1 MTGENRPFRRLLVG
15 NDVVDLERVR
25 TRDPRIHERFLDRV
39 LSHAERSTVDA
50 DPDWL
55 WPIWA
60 AKETA
65 FKVATKVRGE
75 APVFA
80 HRAFE
85 TTLRTTPGGWDG
97 WVVWEDVRVRADV
110 RRAPGVVHAVGV
122 LDDPASPAVD
132 SGPVVTDTLRVGLAR
147 MDAPAAPWSAP
158 LEDLLERFTAAERD
172 AIHRLESAAVRIAA
186 REALAEVL
194 GVEETRLEIVCAP
207 GSTGRRPPHVRLD
220 GRAAAA
226 DVSLSHDG
234 PWIAWVCSLPDVAA
248 G

>member
-1 MTGENRPFRRLLVG
+1 MTGESRPLRRLLVG

-39 LSHAERSTVDA
+39 LSPVERSAVDA
-50 DPDWL
+50 GPERL

-80 HRAFE
+80 HRTFE
-85 TTLRTTPGGWDG
+85 TALRSTPDG
-97 WVVWEDVRVRADV
+97 WKGRVVWEDVEVRVDLRS
-110 RRAPGVVHAVGV
+110 APGVVHAVGV
-122 LDDPASPAVD
+122 VDAPESPAAD
-132 SGPVVTDTLRVGLAR
+132 SEPVITDTMRVGLAR

-172 AIHRLESAAVRIAA
+172 AIHTPESAAVRLAA
-186 REALAEVL
+186 REALAEAL
-194 GVEETRLEIVCAP
+194 GVEEARLEIVCAP
-207 GSTGRRPPHVRLD
+207 GSIGRRPPHVRLD